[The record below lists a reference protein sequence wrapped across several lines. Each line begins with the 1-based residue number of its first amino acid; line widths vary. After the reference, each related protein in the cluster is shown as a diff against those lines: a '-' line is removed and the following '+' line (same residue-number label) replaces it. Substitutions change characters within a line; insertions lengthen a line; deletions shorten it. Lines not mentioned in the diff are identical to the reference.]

1 MQFDDSETQKLL
13 RDTARSYLADRFP
26 LERLYALE
34 QGERLSEAE
43 LRGFA
48 ELGWPGLLAPDPAG
62 GGGPDGPVSGASL
75 LEAAAVIEEFGYA
88 GVPAPVT
95 VCNVV
100 AALLPDGEHLRAL
113 ATGER
118 LYTVAE
124 ACRRSAN
131 GVTGDPLSAS
141 GGTLSGTLPLVPFA
155 GVAEYVLAPLR
166 LDGAPAFA
174 LLSLADVH
182 LEPVDTLDRRPYHH
196 VHFEGAA
203 LDDALVL
210 ARGDEAEALG
220 ERCDAL
226 VTALS
231 LVELAGMMRRV
242 LEMTGE
248 YISNRVQFG
257 QPIAKFQAARHR
269 AAELLMQTESTRW
282 AAYHALWR
290 LQQDPDAAAEVW
302 LAKHWAIRAAGRVFE
317 VSHLLHGG
325 VGVGMEYPLHLYTQA
340 IASFAVRGGTMDEM
354 TSRTL
359 ESLRAG
365 AAAR

>member
-1 MQFDDSETQKLL
+1 MQFNDSETQKLL

-43 LRGFA
+43 LRSFA
-48 ELGWPGLLAPDPAG
+48 EMGWPGLPAPESAG
-62 GGGPDGPVSGASL
+62 GGGASL

-88 GVPAPVT
+88 GLPAPVT
-95 VCNVV
+95 ASTVV
-100 AALLPDGEHLRAL
+100 AALLPEGDHLRAL
-113 ATGER
+113 AGGER

-124 ACRRSAN
+124 ASRRRSTDAAI
-131 GVTGDPLSAS
+131 GEPLSAS
-141 GGTLSGTLPLVPFA
+141 GGTVSGTLTLVPFA
-155 GVAEYVLAPLR
+155 AAADYVLAPLQV
-166 LDGAPAFA
+166 DGAPAFA

-182 LEPVDTLDRRPYHH
+182 LEPVETLDRRPYHH
-196 VHFEGAA
+196 VHFQGAA
-203 LDDALVL
+203 LDDALVI
-210 ARGDEAEALG
+210 AGGPEASALH

-226 VTALS
+226 VTAFS

-269 AAELLMQTESTRW
+269 AAEMLMQTESTRW

-290 LQQDPDAAAEVW
+290 LQEDPADASEVW

-325 VGVGMEYPLHLYTQA
+325 VGVGVEYPLHLYTQA
-340 IASFAVRGGTMDEM
+340 IASFAVRGGTMSEM

-359 ESLRAG
+359 EPLRVG
-365 AAAR
+365 TAAR